1 MGRWEEGRWLE
12 KEPEGAAWS
21 ERWAMTKGQFEILL
35 SRLDAIDERLREVE
49 IFQAGS
55 KAVRNARQSS
65 DIDVRWRLGII
76 ASLIGALVTLATK
89 AGELLSNGGK

>member
-1 MGRWEEGRWLE
+1 
-12 KEPEGAAWS
+12 
-21 ERWAMTKGQFEILL
+21 MTKGQFEILL